1 MRRSARGYFSRSPLS
16 GGPGFDRI
24 TVMKITEFPEAF
36 TAYYHTFPFD
46 EMNRLKLDH
55 TQRVVETARQI
66 MRAESFPEELL
77 PAGEA
82 AAWLHDL
89 GRFSQFTQYRTF
101 NDARSVNHAL
111 LSCGEA
117 LRLGW
122 LDDWTPEAR
131 NRVLQAVAFHNLRDL
146 PPDLPRENAL
156 LAHLVRDADKLDIFT
171 VLDEA
176 IRTDYLA
183 SHPEVYLE
191 LPFTAPPSERVVQ
204 TILDGGTVSYSEVK
218 SFADFILIQIAWCR
232 DGLHFATSRKLAL
245 ERNEIGIRREYLCRI
260 LPEAREMIGTCCAVV
275 EQILKEEVYG

>member
-1 MRRSARGYFSRSPLS
+1 
-16 GGPGFDRI
+16 
-24 TVMKITEFPEAF
+24 MKITEFPEAF
-36 TAYYHTFPFD
+36 TAYYHTFPGD

-66 MRAESFPEELL
+66 MRAESFPADLVPL
-77 PAGEA
+77 GEA

-89 GRFSQFTQYRTF
+89 GRFSQFTRYRTF
-101 NDARSVNHAL
+101 SDSQSVNHAL

-146 PPDLPRENAL
+146 PPNLPRENTL

-183 SHPEVYLE
+183 SHPEVYLG
-191 LPFTAPPSERVVQ
+191 LPFTAPPSEQVVQ
-204 TILDGGTVSYSEVK
+204 TILNGGTVSYSEMT
-218 SFADFILIQIAWCR
+218 SFADFVLIQVAWCR
-232 DGLHFATSRKLAL
+232 DGLYFATSRKLAL
-245 ERNEIGIRREYLCRI
+245 ERNEIGIRRAYLNRI
-260 LPEAREMIGTCCAVV
+260 LPEAQEVIGTCCAVV
-275 EQILKEEVYG
+275 EEILKEEVYG